1 MNKQK
6 AVQQYQDVTGSG
18 LLVPPTDEQVMIA
31 RIGVDQMRRHPAPDP
46 QGPDP
51 REALAQIQLPGEPVV
66 PQAERIDGPNLARV
80 QRRRERLI
88 ERRRAV
94 AEVKADPFKVT
105 FGDVVAFLLAVGLAI
120 FAILVLV
127 GFASGIER
135 WPALW
140 GGA

>member
-6 AVQQYQDVTGSG
+6 AVQQYQDVTGAG
-18 LLVPPTDEQVMIA
+18 RLVPPSDEQVMIA
-31 RIGVDQMRRHPAPDP
+31 RVDVDQLRRKPAPEP
-46 QGPDP
+46 QGHDP
-51 REALAQIQLPGEPVV
+51 RETLAQIRIPEEPVV
-66 PQAERIDGPNLARV
+66 PQAERIDGRNLARA

-105 FGDVVAFLLAVGLAI
+105 FGDVAAFLLAVGLAI
-120 FAILVLV
+120 GAILVLA
-127 GFASGIER
+127 GFAAGIER